1 MLHGE
6 KDSFIFGIRITI
18 NYHLLNQYILIQDKT
33 NDAMIKSWNYWKGY
47 FSAVQDK
54 LIRYYTFIDTKM
66 KDQADQKDDGS
77 SLARRMAKTII

>member
-1 MLHGE
+1 
-6 KDSFIFGIRITI
+6 
-18 NYHLLNQYILIQDKT
+18 
-33 NDAMIKSWNYWKGY
+33 MIKSWNYWKGY

-54 LIRYYTFIDTKM
+54 LIRYYTFIDTKT